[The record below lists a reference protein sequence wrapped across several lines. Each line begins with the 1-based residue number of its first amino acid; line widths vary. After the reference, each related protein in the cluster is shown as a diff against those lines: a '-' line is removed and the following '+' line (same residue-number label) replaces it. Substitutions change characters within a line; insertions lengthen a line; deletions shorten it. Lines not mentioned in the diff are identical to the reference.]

1 MAATTVDNN
10 ILPAYPVRRVLAGAE
25 TDQVQTMTS
34 GFEIPYYD
42 YVGVGYPTTSQEVYT
57 FKTGGSSG
65 TTVATITLDY
75 SDAVTKQIL
84 TAATR
89 T

>member
-1 MAATTVDNN
+1 MATTDVDNN
-10 ILPAYPVRRVLAGAE
+10 RLPSYGVETVAGSSSSS
-25 TDQVQTMTS
+25 QVQVVTS
-34 GFEIPYYD
+34 GFSLPKYD
-42 YVGVGYPTTSQEVYT
+42 YVGVTYPTTSQEVYT
-57 FKTGGSSG
+57 FKTGGSGG
-65 TTVATITLDY
+65 TTVAVITLDY